1 VHFDS
6 LNYNLVTIPNSLDFF
21 NNWKSNLPTLPSPI
35 SLSFTDHSGL
45 SSQIP
50 STAFPPLSYI
60 PLSQVRQLTTKLMI
74 MVILPALSPPL
85 QTAFRW
91 ANQELAELQA
101 TQLITLYV
109 YRVSV
114 AEFNRTAVM
123 EMVI

>member
-1 VHFDS
+1 
-6 LNYNLVTIPNSLDFF
+6 
-21 NNWKSNLPTLPSPI
+21 
-35 SLSFTDHSGL
+35 
-45 SSQIP
+45 
-50 STAFPPLSYI
+50 
-60 PLSQVRQLTTKLMI
+60 MI

-91 ANQELAELQA
+91 ANQELAEPQA

-114 AEFNRTAVM
+114 AEFNRTAVV